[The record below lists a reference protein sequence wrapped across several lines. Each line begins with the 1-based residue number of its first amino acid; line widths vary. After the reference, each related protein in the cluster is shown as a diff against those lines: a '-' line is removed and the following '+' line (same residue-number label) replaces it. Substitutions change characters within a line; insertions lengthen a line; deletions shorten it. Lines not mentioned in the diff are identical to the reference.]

1 LKAQEGPEESTNATV
16 QTYPDTST
24 GRRLAFAKWIADKR
38 NPLTAR
44 VLVNQVWMRHFGA
57 PLVAN
62 MDDFGRR
69 SLAPLHQDILD
80 TLTVDFMN
88 SGWSLKHLHRV
99 MVLSELYRCS
109 SSNAQVDAAT
119 VAADPDNANF
129 WRMNPRRM
137 ESQVVRDS
145 LLHLAGKLDLTL
157 GGPSLDPAS
166 SETSPRR
173 SLYFVQNADTEHRFL
188 AVFDNSNIL
197 ECYRRNESVVPQQA
211 LALTNS
217 KLSRECADALA
228 AKLGKL
234 DGEAFAT
241 QSFLTVLGR
250 PPTETERLASLEG
263 FAALKQNRSL
273 FLQALINH
281 NDFVT
286 LR

>member
-1 LKAQEGPEESTNATV
+1 
-16 QTYPDTST
+16 
-24 GRRLAFAKWIADKR
+24 
-38 NPLTAR
+38 
-44 VLVNQVWMRHFGA
+44 
-57 PLVAN
+57 
-62 MDDFGRR
+62 
-69 SLAPLHQDILD
+69 
-80 TLTVDFMN
+80 
-88 SGWSLKHLHRV
+88 
-99 MVLSELYRCS
+99 MVLSELYRRS
-109 SSNAQVDAAT
+109 SSNAEADAAT
-119 VAADPDNANF
+119 VAADPDNASY

-137 ESQVVRDS
+137 ESQLVRDS

-188 AVFDNSNIL
+188 AVFDNSNVL

-234 DGEAFAT
+234 DAEPFVT

-250 PPTETERLASLEG
+250 PPSEAERHASLEG
-263 FAALKQNRSL
+263 FQALKQDRSL